1 VKQTFDADVLIKFRP
16 VDSLAGSDETKVLP
30 LGRGGFG

>member
-1 VKQTFDADVLIKFRP
+1 VKQTFDADVFIKLRP
-16 VDSLAGSDETKVLP
+16 VNSLAGSDETEVLP